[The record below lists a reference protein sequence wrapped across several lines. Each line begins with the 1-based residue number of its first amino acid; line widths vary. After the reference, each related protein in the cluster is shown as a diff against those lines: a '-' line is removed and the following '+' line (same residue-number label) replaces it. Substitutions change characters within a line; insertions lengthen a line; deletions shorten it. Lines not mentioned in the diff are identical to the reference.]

1 MWQASPAVP
10 GGPWLQLLE
19 ALVLRGFH
27 WLTLLTCLILGLQ
40 TSNSDSVL
48 GLLPAGAPRRHH
60 VIAAN
65 DFPDGANWT
74 DPADGP
80 LYAEATRLFRAA
92 LDTHGVDEA
101 RCRAMRCVR

>member
-1 MWQASPAVP
+1 MWGLSICLFHVQFGLGECRDAELGNTAR
-10 GGPWLQLLE
+10 
-19 ALVLRGFH
+19 RGA
-27 WLTLLTCLILGLQ
+27 
-40 TSNSDSVL
+40 
-48 GLLPAGAPRRHH
+48 AGAPRRHH